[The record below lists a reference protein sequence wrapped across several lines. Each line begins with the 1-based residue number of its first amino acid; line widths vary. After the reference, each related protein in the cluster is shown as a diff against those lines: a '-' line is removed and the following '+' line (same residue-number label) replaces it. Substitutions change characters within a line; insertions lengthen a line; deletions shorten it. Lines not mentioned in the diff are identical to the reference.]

1 MGLFETRRPHLK
13 EILLIQVHWWVR
25 YTFLF
30 PLLHAFHANW
40 KPPWGLFPNRTGAF
54 MNLSLTKYTMF
65 PSLLIIDSIRAWLNL
80 HINIL
85 ITIRSMIWV
94 TLFLIV
100 FKERKKW
107 KMKNKLHSNT
117 NYQFACLI
125 EEEKVNSPTPKELI
139 EERKIRVKIIDLV
152 FEPLFTLGW
161 QRPTI

>member
-54 MNLSLTKYTMF
+54 MNLSHTKYTMF

-85 ITIRSMIWV
+85 ITIRSMVWV

-107 KMKNKLHSNT
+107 KVMDEKQIAFKHKLSICMFNIGRKS
-117 NYQFACLI
+117 QFAHSQRVNGR
-125 EEEKVNSPTPKELI
+125 EENKS
-139 EERKIRVKIIDLV
+139 
-152 FEPLFTLGW
+152 
-161 QRPTI
+161 